1 MCDSSFSS
9 LNNTLGYYR
18 YCSLLSFAC
27 FKHGKDVEQMLWGD
41 IEKEGKSIWYKTEK
55 KQTKKHKA
63 QQTRLKQQQKTHSR
77 AKQGETLHE

>member
-1 MCDSSFSS
+1 MVQD
-9 LNNTLGYYR
+9 G
-18 YCSLLSFAC
+18 
-27 FKHGKDVEQMLWGD
+27 
-41 IEKEGKSIWYKTEK
+41 K